1 LDQEEAKKKKQGVA
15 GLYIDIEKFDTAKS
29 YPTVVYLESGT
40 LYLQGCHLFI
50 EYFLSIE
57 E

>member
-1 LDQEEAKKKKQGVA
+1 LDQEEAKRKKQGAA
-15 GLYIDIEKFDTAKS
+15 GLYIDIEKFDTARY

-50 EYFLSIE
+50 EYFLSIGE
-57 E
+57 